1 MSRRTFTVSIVVL
14 LCFAP
19 TAMTGAFGQDND
31 QLVVIDGVV
40 SKNIQNDAGPGT
52 HLSNVEEAIV
62 VLCATATGGRECV
75 PITTTVSDSNGQFEI
90 ILDNVVPSS
99 NYVLR
104 ARSAGEVWSEL
115 TLGSGQGKAEWP
127 KTAQI
132 ALGNTPSSRQNLDRE
147 AATLQFRHESNLQQE
162 SQIEAEIEATQQD
175 ISDEQL
181 TVQRDQAAFDN
192 PAALPTDKTGYGNQ
206 ARDAQA
212 KVQDELRDV
221 QTNQQT
227 LANVKDMD
235 AVTVHDQQ
243 RVAQQQS
250 VLDQRTP
257 QFLTKRVIF
266 ATDRQTAVKNGKQQ
280 MLNVR
285 SDAHDLQYGICDVA
299 VERQG
304 DFLNNI
310 IDRIEDRDSD
320 RFYSIQNISLTDK
333 DEMWKEA
340 GKEFKAGSTNDALLF
355 IHGFNVPFDDACRR
369 AAQIAYDIKF
379 PGPVFLYSWSSHAS
393 PFPSAYIE
401 DGKMAEASEPNFTK
415 FVKEILARPGMGH
428 LHILAHSMG
437 NRLLMH
443 TLFVDKLTLSEQ
455 AHLGQII
462 FAAPDVDRS
471 YFEKDVSVAS
481 IRPMRVTLYASD
493 HDQALAL
500 SKLANCGK
508 NLFFNCV
515 GRVGDAK
522 PKIETQR
529 GMDSLD
535 ASSVDTS
542 LMGHSYIGNT
552 RSVLADVAALISD
565 NRDPDNRFGILQ
577 EGQPPNLW
585 WLINP

>member
-1 MSRRTFTVSIVVL
+1 MSSRTFAVSIVVF
-14 LCFAP
+14 LCIAP
-19 TAMTGAFGQDND
+19 TAATGALGQDND

-40 SKNIQNDAGPGT
+40 SKNIQNDAGLGM

-62 VLCATATGGRECV
+62 VLCATTTGGSECI
-75 PITTTVSDSNGQFEI
+75 PISTTVSDSNGQFEI

-115 TLGSGQGKAEWP
+115 PLGSGQGKAEWP

-132 ALGNTPSSRQNLDRE
+132 TLGNTPSSRQNLDHE
-147 AATLQFRHESNLQQE
+147 AATLQSRHESDLQQE
-162 SQIEAEIEATQQD
+162 SQIQAEIEATQRRIYDKQQ
-175 ISDEQL
+175 S
-181 TVQRDQAAFDN
+181 VQRAQAAIDN
-192 PAALPTDKTGYGNQ
+192 PAPSWADMGGLGNQ
-206 ARDAQA
+206 VRDAQA
-212 KVQDELRDV
+212 KVQDDLREV
-221 QTNQQT
+221 QSNEQT
-227 LANVKDMD
+227 LANVKAVD
-235 AVTVHDQQ
+235 AVTVQEQQ
-243 RVAQQQS
+243 RVTQQQS
-250 VLDQRTP
+250 ALDQRPP
-257 QFLTKRVIF
+257 QFGTKRVIF
-266 ATDRQTAVKNGKQQ
+266 ATDRQTVVKNGKQQ
-280 MLNVR
+280 LLNVR

-310 IDRIEDRDSD
+310 VDLIQDRDSD
-320 RFYSIQNISLTDK
+320 RFYSIQSISLTDK

-340 GKEFKAGSTNDALLF
+340 EKQFKAGSTNDALLF

-393 PFPSAYIE
+393 ALPSAYIE
-401 DGKMAEASEPNFTK
+401 DGKMAEESEPNFTK
-415 FVKEILARPGMGH
+415 FVKEILACPGMGH

-443 TLFVDKLTLSEQ
+443 TLFVDKLKLSEQ
-455 AHLGQII
+455 AHLGQIF

-471 YFEKDVSVAS
+471 YFEKNVSVAS
-481 IRPMRVTLYASD
+481 IRPTRVTLYASD
-493 HDQALAL
+493 HDQALAA
-500 SKLANCGK
+500 SKLVNCAR

-565 NRDPDNRFGILQ
+565 NRNPDKRFGILK
-577 EGQPPNLW
+577 EGQPPNVW